1 MAALT
6 KLTTFEPP
14 GWSLVGELPDRVGQ
28 RVVVQGWVHRRR
40 RLGGLSFLLVP
51 DRSGVG
57 QVVLPAGALAVLPE
71 ETVIAVEGTVTA
83 REQPPGGV
91 ELTSPQV
98 RALSAPAATPA
109 RAAVANGP
117 LGEHDQARTLTEY
130 ILSRRRRILGD
141 DHPDTLRTAAALTEI
156 PPAFGET
163 P

>member
-1 MAALT
+1 
-6 KLTTFEPP
+6 
-14 GWSLVGELPDRVGQ
+14 
-28 RVVVQGWVHRRR
+28 
-40 RLGGLSFLLVP
+40 
-51 DRSGVG
+51 
-57 QVVLPAGALAVLPE
+57 
-71 ETVIAVEGTVTA
+71 
-83 REQPPGGV
+83 V

-156 PPAFGET
+156 LRRSARPRSRTGVDSRRYPSDQMPEVVRQLGQAT
-163 P
+163 